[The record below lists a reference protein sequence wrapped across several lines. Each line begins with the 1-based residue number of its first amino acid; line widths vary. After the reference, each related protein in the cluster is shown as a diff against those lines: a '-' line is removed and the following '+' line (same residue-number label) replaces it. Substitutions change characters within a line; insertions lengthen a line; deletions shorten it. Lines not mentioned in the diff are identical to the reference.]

1 MVVRFSRFTVLV
13 YLFSKLFFFF
23 FSLRIFI
30 HDNDSNSDVNENVD
44 ANDGEALMR
53 AIGGHNLS
61 PPSSTPMMAS
71 SEVVEIILLDVYGNQ
86 HVRLVYGTFFD
97 IKNMNIIIIGFLN
110 TFLLK

>member
-1 MVVRFSRFTVLV
+1 MVVRFSRFTLLV

-44 ANDGEALMR
+44 ANDASEALMR

-61 PPSSTPMMAS
+61 PPSLTPMMAS

-86 HVRLVYGTFFD
+86 HLRYVCTMLQ
-97 IKNMNIIIIGFLN
+97 KLSKCE
-110 TFLLK
+110 LKA